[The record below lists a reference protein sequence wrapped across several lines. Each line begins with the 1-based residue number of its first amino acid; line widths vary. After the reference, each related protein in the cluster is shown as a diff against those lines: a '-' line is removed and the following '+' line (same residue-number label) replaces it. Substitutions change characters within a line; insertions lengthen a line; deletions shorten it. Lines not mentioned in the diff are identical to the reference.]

1 MVGEGISQF
10 KLVADY
16 APTGD
21 QPEAIEALVE
31 GLKKGYQHQTLLGAT
46 GTGKTF
52 VMANIVERI
61 NRPTLVIA
69 HNKTLAAQLYSEF
82 KSFFPNNAVEYFVS
96 YYDYYQPEAYV
107 PQHDLYIEKE
117 ATINE
122 EIDRL
127 RLAATAAVLSRRDV
141 LIVASVSCIYGI
153 GDPNTWGRSRL
164 YVRRGEVTRRNNI
177 LRQLANIQYTRND
190 FELQRGTFRVRGD
203 TMEIMPG
210 YSNEVYR
217 ISMWG
222 DEIERITAVDPL
234 TGEVIDELEDLTI
247 FPAKQF
253 IAEDERL
260 GEAIANIEEE
270 LAAQLKFLREQ
281 DRLLEAQRLEQRTL
295 YDLEML
301 REVGYCAGIENYSRH
316 LDGRAPGTPPWT
328 LIDYFPD
335 DFLLIIDKSH
345 MTIPQIRG
353 MYHGDRSR
361 KETLVEYG
369 FRLPSAMDNRPL
381 SFDEFLQ
388 RINQVI
394 YTSATPGPFELQHS
408 AQVVEQI
415 IRPTGLVDP
424 EVEVRP
430 VEGQIDDLLA
440 EINQRVER
448 GERTLVTTLTK
459 KMAEKLSDYLMEMG
473 VKVHYLHSE
482 IDTIQRVEILRD
494 LRMGVYDVVVGINL
508 LREGLDLPEV
518 SLVAILDADKTG
530 FLRSDTAL
538 IQTIGRAARHVNGK
552 AIMYADTISDAMRAA
567 IDETNRRREKQ
578 IAYNKAHG
586 IEPVSI
592 VKAIHD
598 LTERVRVEAR
608 EAISPTEAVEGLPS
622 DELERIIYELEAQM
636 KQAAAN
642 LEFEKAALLRDQI
655 FELRELLVLQ
665 TTGRRD
671 VPIWEQDRVM
681 PIADIPDEAP

>member
-1 MVGEGISQF
+1 MSQF

-335 DFLLIIDKSH
+335 DFLLIIDESH

-430 VEGQIDDLLA
+430 VEGQIDDLLG